1 MVKKIFFIIL
11 TGIVCCNVCFCEIAF
26 AKNGKA
32 KVYDIEKGTTEITS
46 FTYSDNETDEFL
58 PPSEGT
64 GESMSSAQKVVI
76 FHRADGTTVTKKADS
91 NGKVT
96 LPAIRNQVGYTFL
109 GWSTKPN
116 QSQNPQYQAGQ
127 VIQIKKA
134 THLYTVMYSWK
145 NEPDIQV
152 GNLDNQLSA
161 YSRIIFVGDSRTYFM
176 QKTLIQEY
184 GSNAILNVSF
194 VCKTGQGLNW
204 FKTTGDK
211 LLRKEIARCQSGGEN
226 KPVAVIFN
234 LGVNDLSDHNTGN
247 GVEYKGVANEYIS
260 YMNSLAEQLSES
272 NCKLF
277 YMSVNP
283 VNTAMKPTRKE
294 AQLRYFNDKLQ
305 SGLNGRFQWI
315 DTYKY
320 LMKNGYSTY
329 NAFKENIDDGVHYS
343 RLTYKRIYK
352 YCLNIIKR

>member
-11 TGIVCCNVCFCEIAF
+11 TGIVCCNVCFCENAF

-32 KVYDIEKGTTEITS
+32 KVYDIEKGATEIAS
-46 FTYSDNETDEFL
+46 FTYFDNETDEFL

-64 GESMSSAQKVVI
+64 GESISSARKVVI

-96 LPAIRNQVGYTFL
+96 LPAIRN
-109 GWSTKPN
+109 
-116 QSQNPQYQAGQ
+116 QAGQ

-277 YMSVNP
+277 YSATP
-283 VNTAMKPTRKE
+283 V
-294 AQLRYFNDKLQ
+294 
-305 SGLNGRFQWI
+305 
-315 DTYKY
+315 
-320 LMKNGYSTY
+320 
-329 NAFKENIDDGVHYS
+329 
-343 RLTYKRIYK
+343 
-352 YCLNIIKR
+352 

>member
-11 TGIVCCNVCFCEIAF
+11 TGIVCCNVCFCENAF

-32 KVYDIEKGTTEITS
+32 KVYDIEKGATEIAS
-46 FTYSDNETDEFL
+46 FTYFDNETDEFL

-64 GESMSSAQKVVI
+64 GESISSARKVVF

-96 LPAIRNQVGYTFL
+96 LPAIRNQ
-109 GWSTKPN
+109 
-116 QSQNPQYQAGQ
+116 AGQ

-145 NEPDIQV
+145 NDPDIQV

-194 VCKTGQGLNW
+194 VCKTGLGLNW

-283 VNTAMKPTRKE
+283 VNTAKKPTRKE

-305 SGLNGRFQWI
+305 SRLNGRFQWI
-315 DTYKY
+315 DT
-320 LMKNGYSTY
+320 
-329 NAFKENIDDGVHYS
+329 
-343 RLTYKRIYK
+343 
-352 YCLNIIKR
+352 